1 MCQLL
6 KPSLASP
13 ANFARSSLA
22 VLTALTVLPALHAQ
36 TTAAG
41 RVLRPRT
48 EVSDT
53 LAVPRIRVLLHR
65 VGRERQGP
73 VDSALTDAH
82 GRFRFVFRPDSG
94 SLYLLSARYGGIEYF
109 SSPVHTN
116 PVRPDTAIPLF
127 VYDTSS
133 RAPIEIEAHHIVV
146 PRPADDGSRS
156 VLELFVL
163 RNSGLRA
170 RVGADSVHP
179 AWSAP
184 LPPGSIG
191 LQVGESDVSPEAVS
205 RRGDSVYVFAPIAP
219 GEKQL
224 AVQYVLPGDQKLLT
238 FPLGASAGPVN
249 LLIEG
254 HVAGVNGVPL
264 TLADSQLIEGRR
276 FQRWTGT
283 ATPGARIQVA
293 LAASR
298 PTPVKVLAGLVAGL
312 GLALLLAGWRV
323 LARSRRQPESALPD
337 GLLASIASLDLR
349 YLGRQAEVSADE
361 WENYRSERARLK
373 AELEASLAARDR
385 SR

>member
-1 MCQLL
+1 
-6 KPSLASP
+6 
-13 ANFARSSLA
+13 
-22 VLTALTVLPALHAQ
+22 
-36 TTAAG
+36 
-41 RVLRPRT
+41 VLRPRPD
-48 EVSDT
+48 VHDT

-73 VDSALTDAH
+73 IDSALTDAR
-82 GRFRFVFRPDSG
+82 GRFRFGFRPDSG

-116 PVRPDTAIPLF
+116 PARPDTAIPLF

-133 RAPIEIEAHHIVV
+133 RAPVEIEAHHIVV
-146 PRPADDGSRS
+146 PRPGDDGSRS

-184 LPPGSIG
+184 LPPGSLG
-191 LQVGESDVSPEAVS
+191 LQVGESDLSPDAVS

-224 AVQYVLPGDQKLLT
+224 AVQYVIPGDQNLVT
-238 FPLGASAGPVN
+238 FPMGASAGPVN

-254 HVAGVNGVPL
+254 PVAGVSGAPL
-264 TLADSQLIEGRR
+264 TLADSQLIEGRK

-283 ATPGARIQVA
+283 VTPGARIQVA
-293 LAASR
+293 LAGSR

-312 GLALLLAGWRV
+312 ALALLLAGWRV
-323 LARSRRQPESALPD
+323 LARARRRPESALPD
-337 GLLASIASLDLR
+337 GLLASIAALDVR
-349 YLGRQAEVSADE
+349 YLGRQADVSADE
-361 WENYRSERARLK
+361 WDNYRSERARLK

-385 SR
+385 GR